1 MNYLFAL
8 AVGIGIV
15 AGLRT
20 FTAPAAVSWA
30 AHLGW
35 INLQG
40 TLLGFMAS
48 TITVGIVT
56 LLALVEYVIDQLP
69 STPARTVPMQFIA
82 RVLMGGLCGACI
94 CVSAGQSLLIGAL
107 LGAIGAV
114 IGTLGGYH
122 IRKRLVSG
130 LNVKDIFVAI
140 PEDLI
145 AIGLAYFIVS
155 PR

>member
-1 MNYLFAL
+1 MSTNYLYAL

-40 TLLGFMAS
+40 TLLGFMGS

-56 LLALVEYVIDQLP
+56 LLALVEYVVDQLP
-69 STPARTVPMQFIA
+69 KTAARTVPQQFIA
-82 RVLMGGLCGACI
+82 RVLTGGLSGACI
-94 CVSAGQSLLIGAL
+94 CVSASQSLLIGAL

-130 LNVKDIFVAI
+130 LNVRDIFIAV
-140 PEDLI
+140 PEELI
-145 AIGLAYFIVS
+145 AIGLAYFIV
-155 PR
+155 